1 MNPDILKISFVFY
14 GALGFQNKAVC
25 LFSVS
30 ILEIENRTSYFRVTL
45 IKVSKNSLFAYIFS
59 PRGLYY
65 I

>member
-14 GALGFQNKAVC
+14 GALGFQNKAIY
-25 LFSVS
+25 LFCVS
-30 ILEIENRTSYFRVTL
+30 FLEIENRTSYFRVTL
-45 IKVSKNSLFAYIFS
+45 IKVSKNSLFASNFS